1 MIIWAV
7 LLDMLILMIMYRVGV
22 CDLGCGNCKKYEEWI
37 GCVKFEMVV
46 LLTI

>member
-1 MIIWAV
+1 MIWVV

-22 CDLGCGNCKKYEEWI
+22 GHVSCGNCKSCEEWM

-46 LLTI
+46 

>member
-1 MIIWAV
+1 MIWAV

-22 CDLGCGNCKKYEEWI
+22 CDLGSRNCKWCKEWI